1 VEEYIKE
8 ALSRQKRGAES
19 ARLLRRDF
27 LPLFGSKP
35 AIQLTRRELEFQR
48 IQDSNPFEVG
58 LLQATGQGARRLH
71 QRDAGEGDLAHPH
84 RQGRA
89 RKRLLETHAA
99 LLDFMKLADV
109 EPEDA
114 D

>member
-1 VEEYIKE
+1 M
-8 ALSRQKRGAES
+8 
-19 ARLLRRDF
+19 
-27 LPLFGSKP
+27 
-35 AIQLTRRELEFQR
+35 R
-48 IQDSNPFEVG
+48 IRTDNV
-58 LLQATGQGARRLH
+58 
-71 QRDAGEGDLAHPH
+71 
-84 RQGRA
+84 A